1 MSRTPRFH
9 ETGRGSFFGD
19 IAYERV
25 LERHRNHFLVLLERL
40 FDWEAKTKDMIALY
54 KGKGLPGRAPYPP
67 VVMFKMLF
75 ISYLYNVSERA
86 MEEMAD
92 VNLLVKW
99 FVGLAI
105 DDPAPDHSTLTAF
118 KRRLL
123 GGNNWLVL
131 QGVFEGM
138 IRDSLEQGLEF
149 GDLQVLDSVHTQANV
164 NNAKD
169 RERQGGGGQSRDPE
183 ARVINKGKRQVVEAN
198 GETSAQVIRYRGYKS
213 NVSVNA
219 KTGIVT
225 AVVATPGNSADNK
238 AFPAVRERDRSLKLP
253 TRGYAGDK
261 AFDDTDIYARLEE
274 EGLLSFITLK
284 SQRTSKKDPNK
295 ERWEKR
301 IADPEYQA
309 AVKQR
314 YRVEQPFGIAKR
326 WHGFE
331 HCRYLGLARYRLQ
344 ALLTFM
350 VVNAKRMIKLLTGIT
365 FRAQAAGRRAERVTP
380 VLSATSRA

>member
-54 KGKGLPGRAPYPP
+54 KGKGLLGRAPYPP

-123 GGNNWLVL
+123 RGNNWLVL
-131 QGVFEGM
+131 QGVIEGM

>member
-54 KGKGLPGRAPYPP
+54 KGKGLLGRAPYPP

-75 ISYLYNVSERA
+75 ISYLYDVSERA

-123 GGNNWLVL
+123 GGNNWLAL

-274 EGLLSFITLK
+274 EGLLSFISLK

>member
-54 KGKGLPGRAPYPP
+54 KGKGLLGRAPYPP

-164 NNAKD
+164 NNAND

>member
-54 KGKGLPGRAPYPP
+54 KGKGLLGRAPYPP